1 MKGNLSLEWTSFL
14 SLFLLLFIFCDL
26 RPFGFKQRL

>member
-14 SLFLLLFIFCDL
+14 GLFLLLFIFCDL
-26 RPFGFKQRL
+26 RPFRFKQRL